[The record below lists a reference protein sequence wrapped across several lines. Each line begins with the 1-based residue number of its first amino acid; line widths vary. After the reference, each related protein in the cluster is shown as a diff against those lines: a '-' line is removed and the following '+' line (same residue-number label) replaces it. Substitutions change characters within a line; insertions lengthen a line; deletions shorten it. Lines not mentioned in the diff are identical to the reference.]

1 MKKLFYVLIVPLLLL
16 AGCTTTNTSSSET
29 TSEVPTTSEVK
40 PTSIEITS
48 PSSQT
53 TILVGETLQL
63 NAAVSPSGASQSVT
77 WSSSSD
83 ALATVSN
90 NGLVTAV
97 APGNV
102 IITAKS
108 VIDTTISGEYALI
121 VEEAPVVEVPPTS
134 ITVTGETTVKV
145 GETISLSISVLPEN
159 AVDTVTWA
167 TSNEEIASSLLPQ
180 L

>member
-90 NGLVTAV
+90 NGLT
-97 APGNV
+97 
-102 IITAKS
+102 TAKPPKQETLATMTS
-108 VIDTTISGEYALI
+108 LISGQCGYDGYCDLGNI
-121 VEEAPVVEVPPTS
+121 
-134 ITVTGETTVKV
+134 K
-145 GETISLSISVLPEN
+145 
-159 AVDTVTWA
+159 
-167 TSNEEIASSLLPQ
+167 
-180 L
+180 